1 MWATEVQRVDIE
13 TLPKFEERELFRTYV
28 EDFNTGT
35 LPHRK
40 YYNLELYER
49 RRAEKAAKKNK
60 PLVRAFDLL
69 LLHNLPMRATVL
81 SSVSPLCP
89 RGTLATWK
97 RLCSCLQN
105 LAAATLT
112 SPRHG

>member
-1 MWATEVQRVDIE
+1 MWATEVQKVDIE
-13 TLPKFEERELFRTYV
+13 TLPKFEERELFRTYM

-60 PLVRAFDLL
+60 PLVRLSGPLL
-69 LLHNLPMRATVL
+69 LIDLCLTVKVCP
-81 SSVSPLCP
+81 SV
-89 RGTLATWK
+89 
-97 RLCSCLQN
+97 
-105 LAAATLT
+105 
-112 SPRHG
+112 